1 MSVISSLLFILA
13 TSAGVRAQLK
23 LSRTYDKDNFF
34 DQFFFRDRAYY
45 LKLINANEPTNGF
58 VEYVSK
64 AEATSSGLAEVRGDQ
79 VYIGVDS
86 KDRVST
92 NGGIGRKAVRLES
105 KQTFDTGLLV
115 ADIQHMP
122 DSACGTWPAF
132 WTFNFEEDPYS
143 EIDILEG
150 NGTPTQNANTV
161 SLHTCGSC
169 SFPSLEGSDLRQDC
183 DLHAGANCDG
193 GNNPGGCGVDGAKG
207 SYGTSMNDNEGGV
220 YATLLDD
227 SGVRIWFFPRSKIP
241 EDLASGTPNP
251 TVSAWGAPQA
261 NMESGKSCNVQKK
274 FSNQTIVINT
284 TFCGDIIDNWD
295 QQTAGSP
302 QCRSAPGG
310 TCESYV
316 GSNPEAYKEA
326 YWLFNSIKLYQ

>member
-1 MSVISSLLFILA
+1 M
-13 TSAGVRAQLK
+13 
-23 LSRTYDKDNFF
+23 
-34 DQFFFRDRAYY
+34 
-45 LKLINANEPTNGF
+45 
-58 VEYVSK
+58 
-64 AEATSSGLAEVRGDQ
+64 
-79 VYIGVDS
+79 
-86 KDRVST
+86 
-92 NGGIGRKAVRLES
+92 
-105 KQTFDTGLLV
+105 
-115 ADIQHMP
+115 
-122 DSACGTWPAF
+122 
-132 WTFNFEEDPYS
+132 
-143 EIDILEG
+143 
-150 NGTPTQNANTV
+150 
-161 SLHTCGSC
+161 
-169 SFPSLEGSDLRQDC
+169 
-183 DLHAGANCDG
+183 
-193 GNNPGGCGVDGAKG
+193 DGAKG

-274 FSNQTIVINT
+274 FSNQTIVCLFFFFAFVQFCLRWLMLTTRLVLLQVINT

-326 YWLFNSIKLYQ
+326 YWLFNSLKLYQ